1 MEYAQRTYDT
11 SGEGVAG
18 GGRRRLCRD
27 SPFTVSRKSR
37 YTDSLYSCGTVFTGK
52 LGGAMKVRT
61 SVRKICEHCKI
72 VRRKG
77 RVYVVCTNARHKQ
90 RQG

>member
-1 MEYAQRTYDT
+1 MDGAGT
-11 SGEGVAG
+11 SNGRIRPSEQGGCNLTTTAPLPRRAETAILTRFTPAG
-18 GGRRRLCRD
+18 
-27 SPFTVSRKSR
+27 
-37 YTDSLYSCGTVFTGK
+37 